1 MHAPRGVLSS
11 GMLAVSSVRLSKRTC
26 LTGCLHNRQPV
37 SVGSRRP
44 LGARRSHLLCIS
56 HSLLPI
62 LISHTHTRPSPP
74 PLTTFQSSARTDVTP
89 SWCAYKDDTQEP
101 ERRSNT
107 RTLGTKHTNSRKKK
121 WDSWIEKVQIS
132 GLSDIF
138 LHSKRFL
145 LLFKIRVRF
154 IDTGEEY
161 FCIILYRAEHTEE
174 RLWKETNTTEFLRS
188 RSRADIFSDC
198 SALAEVRHS
207 SWERELTECGCSLR
221 RRHVPTLLNFQQW
234 PPLIC
239 GPGRSLRRTHLTL
252 CQTILSL
259 LYYLS
264 KGRGTKSQSR
274 CCTAFMAKR
283 KQLFKH
289 RETRAHFCGVRF
301 ARKTWS

>member
-1 MHAPRGVLSS
+1 M
-11 GMLAVSSVRLSKRTC
+11 
-26 LTGCLHNRQPV
+26 
-37 SVGSRRP
+37 
-44 LGARRSHLLCIS
+44 
-56 HSLLPI
+56 
-62 LISHTHTRPSPP
+62 
-74 PLTTFQSSARTDVTP
+74 
-89 SWCAYKDDTQEP
+89 
-101 ERRSNT
+101 
-107 RTLGTKHTNSRKKK
+107 
-121 WDSWIEKVQIS
+121 
-132 GLSDIF
+132 
-138 LHSKRFL
+138 

-301 ARKTWS
+301 ARKTWSWKLWVFKLEAKQRFTLCVIMLLCLLEFCQRLNGNSSWETAHARANTTSIDIIVVMYQLYLKTKVASFFFLYVFILSIHPSSDVLILTGVLAPIPAVLNQQARCTLKWLPANHSLLILYYH